1 MDNYRN
7 LLGEDLDTLDIKE
20 LERLEKQLDSS
31 LKHIRST
38 RVLKILK
45 VPTSYKCIFCEL
57 CVAPGILKW
66 YVSQVPRSTSM
77 YQIFWPLCSSCR
89 HSTWSISWQNFREG
103 YALKIYQ
110 NRFAF
115 PQPVNNLNPSICRK
129 KCFLKPI
136 NVFAEK

>member
-45 VPTSYKCIFCEL
+45 VSTSYKCIFCEL

-77 YQIFWPLCSSCR
+77 YQIF
-89 HSTWSISWQNFREG
+89 
-103 YALKIYQ
+103 
-110 NRFAF
+110 
-115 PQPVNNLNPSICRK
+115 
-129 KCFLKPI
+129 
-136 NVFAEK
+136 